1 MRSSKAFV
9 PLAPLYLRVPP
20 VQWYQGGLCGHTP
33 WRGRHTPQLSEHCRR
48 GTNEGKIQSPGPA
61 DHVLPRPAPP
71 SPTAC
76 GDDESACSGRARPLG
91 AGGGGGPPAE
101 SLEPRLPQQELG
113 ACRPLSSPALEACCQ
128 VPCPSPLATSAL
140 PQPPTLSSSLGKSPP
155 SLRPSRLPMKSPQV
169 MRFPMF
175 YWRAQRP
182 VNLVGGWGGAV
193 LCLPGLEVSERG
205 SPISLPPTPH
215 TRGRGDPY

>member
-1 MRSSKAFV
+1 MAIHPGAGAIHPNSVNTVGGALMKAKYRV
-9 PLAPLYLRVPP
+9 QGPLITCYPDQLRPP
-20 VQWYQGGLCGHTP
+20 
-33 WRGRHTPQLSEHCRR
+33 
-48 GTNEGKIQSPGPA
+48 
-61 DHVLPRPAPP
+61 PRPA
-71 SPTAC
+71 
-76 GDDESACSGRARPLG
+76 GMSACSGRASPLG

-205 SPISLPPTPH
+205 FPISLPPTPH
-215 TRGRGDPY
+215 SRGRGDPY